1 MSADVE
7 LMRQAQ
13 PEYVHA
19 AEHNLRWN
27 FALLTLDGA
36 TFSFAITLLSE
47 TTILPAFV
55 RSLTD
60 VPFVFGLLAAT
71 FAVGHFLPQLVGA
84 HLASGRV
91 RRKPLLFAVAVAERV
106 GILAIALSALGIG
119 HLPNP
124 VVLLLFFLAFAFY
137 AVTTGLIG
145 PVYGDFMAKSILRWR
160 GRFYGGVQL
169 IGGLMGFGAAT
180 IANRLL
186 DTLPYPSGVQACFWL
201 AFALSFIS
209 LLFIANLREVPYP
222 DTVPRLP
229 FRHLLAEVPVLLR
242 RHETYRWFLL
252 GRSVVALGTMGVGFV
267 AVAGLQRGL
276 SAADAAAFAAV
287 YLLAQ
292 SVGGLAWGLVGDR
305 WGWKLVLEGGASA
318 LAIGMVAA
326 FAAGAFPPFA
336 LAFALLGIANAAM
349 MTSDPNLTYE
359 VAPPHQTS
367 RYLGVTSTV
376 IAPALTLAPLVGG
389 VLASVTSYSV
399 LFFISALLAL
409 AGLVTTHRRFEEPR
423 RHVPVLLPAGQPGG
437 HA

>member
-7 LMRQAQ
+7 LMRQSQ
-13 PEYVHA
+13 PAYVDA
-19 AEHNLRWN
+19 AERNLRWN

-36 TFSFAITLLSE
+36 TFAFAITLLSE

-71 FAVGHFLPQLVGA
+71 FAVGHFLPSLFGA

-91 RRKPLLFAVAVAERV
+91 RRKPLVLAVAVAERV
-106 GILAIALSALGIG
+106 GILAMAAAAMTVGV
-119 HLPNP
+119 LPNAD
-124 VVLLLFFLAFAFY
+124 VLVLFFLAFAFY

-145 PVYGDFMAKSILRWR
+145 PAYGDFMAKSIVRWR

-180 IANRLL
+180 IASRLL
-186 DTLPYPSGVQACFWL
+186 HELPYPSGVQACFWL
-201 AFALSFIS
+201 AFGLSFIS

-222 DTVPRLP
+222 ETIARVP
-229 FRHLLAEVPVLLR
+229 FRRLLGEVPDLLR
-242 RHETYRWFLL
+242 THETYRWFLV
-252 GRSVVALGTMGVGFV
+252 GRSIVALGTMGVGFV

-305 WGWKLVLEGGASA
+305 WGWKLVLEGAASA
-318 LAIGMVAA
+318 LALGMIVAIAATGFPA
-326 FAAGAFPPFA
+326 FG
-336 LAFALLGIANAAM
+336 LAFGLLGIANAG
-349 MTSDPNLTYE
+349 TNSSDPNLTYE
-359 VAPPHQTS
+359 VAPPRQTS
-367 RYLGVTSTV
+367 RYLG
-376 IAPALTLAPLVGG
+376 
-389 VLASVTSYSV
+389 
-399 LFFISALLAL
+399 
-409 AGLVTTHRRFEEPR
+409 
-423 RHVPVLLPAGQPGG
+423 
-437 HA
+437 